1 MSILIGLHIKNTLE
15 RDTEV
20 KRSIGTRVFPLAM
33 AQGVE
38 TFPFVCYD
46 TNGQAAQTTKDGPV
60 NDVSSVSMA
69 VISKGYEEALNIANA
84 VRKAFENKRA
94 DYPEY
99 MVECMGVTYNDEYV
113 DALDAFAVNLQ
124 LDFKTYNK

>member
-1 MSILIGLHIKNTLE
+1 MSVLIGLHIKRTLE
-15 RDTEV
+15 RDEAV
-20 KRSIGTRVFPLAM
+20 KKLIGSRVFPLAM

-60 NDVSSVSMA
+60 NDASTVSMA
-69 VISKGYEEALNIANA
+69 VVSKGYEEALNIANA
-84 VRKAFENKRA
+84 VRTAFENKRE

-99 MVECMGVTYNDEYV
+99 LVECVGVSYNDEYV
-113 DALDAFAVNLQ
+113 DALDAFAVNLN
-124 LDFKTYNK
+124 LDFRTFNK

>member
-1 MSILIGLHIKNTLE
+1 MSILIGLHIKRTLE
-15 RDTEV
+15 RDAMV
-20 KRSIGTRVFPLAM
+20 KKYIGTRVFPLAM

-69 VISKGYEEALNIANA
+69 VISKGYEEALNIAEA
-84 VRKAFENKRA
+84 VRKAFENKRE

-99 MVECMGVTYNDEYV
+99 LVECVGVTYNDEYV

-124 LDFKTYNK
+124 FDFKTYNK